1 MASAESFD
9 LKQRSEWVLPLAVM
23 VLLAVLVVPLPTPL
37 LDVMLSVNLALT
49 LLLLLVV
56 LGVKQPLE
64 ISVFPSVLLFMT
76 LARLALNVATTRL
89 VLLQADAG
97 KIVATFGSF
106 VVGGNL
112 VVGLVVFLILIV
124 IQFVVITKGATRV
137 SEVAARFILD
147 AMPGKQMAIDA
158 DLNAGTINDVD
169 ARRQR
174 VHLVR
179 EAEFYGAMDG
189 ASKFVRGDAI
199 AGLVITAINLIGGV
213 VIGLVN
219 GLAITA
225 AARTYSILTVGDG
238 LVAQI
243 PAVITAMSAGLL
255 ITKATSEI
263 SLGREIGFQFFT
275 KRRPLQIGG
284 GMLLLL
290 ALVPGL
296 PKLPFIAL
304 GLGLFAMAQRASEKL
319 PPAKEET
326 KPPPPMSPIEEHLHD
341 FIETDRACVEIGARL
356 IPLMNPR
363 HGPSLLQR
371 IGTLRRDL
379 ARRYGLWVPLV
390 RVRDNAQL
398 ANEQYLIL
406 IAGQEAARGEI
417 HVDRLLAIHPENVP
431 ITLEGEDARD
441 PAFGLPAK
449 WIAENDRARAE
460 ISGCTVVDAPSVMIT
475 HLREILRRYAGDLL
489 SREDLSKLIDK
500 VKLTDPAVVDELV
513 PQLLSM
519 SAVHRVLTWLLAECV
534 PITNLTRILE
544 CLAQNASST
553 KNPIELAELVRG
565 MLGRAICEP
574 YVDEKGRIHAI
585 VFHPRLELEFRRS
598 LQDKKLAIDPTQME
612 KLIVRLATECRDASA
627 RRRETALL
635 VDSVLRRPMKQ
646 LLLRAL
652 PDIAVIAYS
661 EVPNDVMLE
670 PEVIIKPEEILPL
683 AAAAT

>member
-37 LDVMLSVNLALT
+37 LDLMLSVNLALT

-296 PKLPFIAL
+296 PKIPFIAL
-304 GLGLFAMAQRASEKL
+304 GLGLFAMAQRASERP

-326 KPPPPMSPIEEHLHD
+326 RPPPPTSPIEEHLHD

-431 ITLEGEDARD
+431 ITFEGEDARD

-500 VKLTDPAVVDELV
+500 VKLTDPAVVEELV
-513 PQLLSM
+513 PNLLSM
-519 SAVHRVLTWLLAECV
+519 SAVHRVLTCLLAESV

-574 YVDEKGRIHAI
+574 YVTEKGRIHAI

-683 AAAAT
+683 TAAAT

>member
-1 MASAESFD
+1 
-9 LKQRSEWVLPLAVM
+9 
-23 VLLAVLVVPLPTPL
+23 
-37 LDVMLSVNLALT
+37 
-49 LLLLLVV
+49 
-56 LGVKQPLE
+56 
-64 ISVFPSVLLFMT
+64 
-76 LARLALNVATTRL
+76 
-89 VLLQADAG
+89 
-97 KIVATFGSF
+97 
-106 VVGGNL
+106 
-112 VVGLVVFLILIV
+112 V
-124 IQFVVITKGATRV
+124 IQFVVITKGATRI

-158 DLNAGTINDVD
+158 DLNAGTINDAE

-199 AGLVITAINLIGGV
+199 AGLVITAINLVGGII
-213 VIGLVN
+213 IGLIN
-219 GLAITA
+219 GLAIA
-225 AARTYSILTVGDG
+225 AATRTYSILTIGDG

-243 PAVITAMSAGLL
+243 PAVVVATSAGLL
-255 ITKATSEI
+255 ITKATSEV
-263 SLGREIGFQFFT
+263 SVGREIGFQFFT
-275 KRRPLQIGG
+275 KRRPMQIGG
-284 GMLLLL
+284 AMLLLL

-296 PKLPFIAL
+296 PKIPFVAL
-304 GLGLFAMAQRASEKL
+304 GLGLLALSRRVSER
-319 PPAKEET
+319 PPLAKEET
-326 KPPPPMSPIEEHLHD
+326 RPPAPVSPIEEHLHD
-341 FIETDRACVEIGARL
+341 FLETDRACVEIGARL

-363 HGPSLLQR
+363 HGPSLVQR

-398 ANEQYLIL
+398 ATDQYLIL
-406 IAGQEAARGEI
+406 VGGQEVARGEVR
-417 HVDRLLAIHPENVP
+417 VDRLLAIHPESIP
-431 ITLEGEDARD
+431 IPFEGEDARD

-449 WIAENDRARAE
+449 WIAENDRAQAE
-460 ISGCTVVDAPSVMIT
+460 IFGCTVVDAPSVMIT

-489 SREDLSKLIDK
+489 SREDLNKLIDK
-500 VKLTDPAVVDELV
+500 VRLTDPAVVEELV
-513 PQLLSM
+513 PNLLSM
-519 SAVHRVLTWLLAECV
+519 STVHRVLTLLLAERV

-544 CLAQNASST
+544 CLAQHAPST
-553 KNPIELAELVRG
+553 KNPLDLAELVRG
-565 MLGRAICEP
+565 MLGRALCEP

-612 KLIVRLATECRDASA
+612 KLIVRLATECREASA

-635 VDSVLRRPMKQ
+635 VDSVLRRPLKQ

-652 PDIAVIAYS
+652 PDLAVLAYS

-670 PEVIIKPEEILPL
+670 PDIIVTPEEILPVT
-683 AAAAT
+683 AAAT

>member
-37 LDVMLSVNLALT
+37 LDLMLSVNLALT

-296 PKLPFIAL
+296 PKIPFIAL
-304 GLGLFAMAQRASEKL
+304 GLGLFAMAQRASERP

-326 KPPPPMSPIEEHLHD
+326 RPPPPTSPIEEHLHD

-431 ITLEGEDARD
+431 ITFEGEDARD

-500 VKLTDPAVVDELV
+500 VKLTDPAVVEELV
-513 PQLLSM
+513 PNLLSM
-519 SAVHRVLTWLLAECV
+519 SVVHRVLTCLLAESV

-574 YVDEKGRIHAI
+574 YVTEKGRIHAI

-683 AAAAT
+683 TAAAT